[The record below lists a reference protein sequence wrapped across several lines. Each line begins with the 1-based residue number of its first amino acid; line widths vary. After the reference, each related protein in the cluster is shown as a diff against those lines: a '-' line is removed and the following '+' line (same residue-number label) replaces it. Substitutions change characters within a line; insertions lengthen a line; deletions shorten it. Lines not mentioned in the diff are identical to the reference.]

1 MGIQEFQKLSIRTL
15 NNSLSEKEQLANM
28 VIGASCEFSE
38 AGDSIKKYLFQG
50 HELDKKHIEEE
61 ARKLND
67 ALNPEEVEARKKADE
82 EARQREEL
90 QKKLES
96 ERLAEIERLKQEKE
110 EAQREYFKTQQELLT
125 QIRDALNK

>member
-1 MGIQEFQKLSIRTL
+1 MEIQEFQKLSIRTL

-61 ARKLND
+61 LGDAMFYICNLATLLNISMENVLEQNVEKLNKRYKNGFSYKASID
-67 ALNPEEVEARKKADE
+67 RVDKK
-82 EARQREEL
+82 
-90 QKKLES
+90 
-96 ERLAEIERLKQEKE
+96 
-110 EAQREYFKTQQELLT
+110 
-125 QIRDALNK
+125 

>member
-1 MGIQEFQKLSIRTL
+1 MEIQEFQKISIRTL

-61 ARKLND
+61 LGDTMFYICNLATLLNISMENVLEQNVEKLNKRYKNGFSYKASID
-67 ALNPEEVEARKKADE
+67 RVDKK
-82 EARQREEL
+82 
-90 QKKLES
+90 
-96 ERLAEIERLKQEKE
+96 
-110 EAQREYFKTQQELLT
+110 
-125 QIRDALNK
+125 

>member
-1 MGIQEFQKLSIRTL
+1 MEIQEFQKLSIRTL

-61 ARKLND
+61 LGDTMFYICNLATLLNISMENVLEQNVEKLNKRYKNGFSYKASID
-67 ALNPEEVEARKKADE
+67 RVDKK
-82 EARQREEL
+82 
-90 QKKLES
+90 
-96 ERLAEIERLKQEKE
+96 
-110 EAQREYFKTQQELLT
+110 
-125 QIRDALNK
+125 

>member
-1 MGIQEFQKLSIRTL
+1 MEIAEFQKLSIRTL

-61 ARKLND
+61 LGDTMFYICNLATLLNISMENVLEQNVEKLNKRYKNGFSYKASID
-67 ALNPEEVEARKKADE
+67 RVDKK
-82 EARQREEL
+82 
-90 QKKLES
+90 
-96 ERLAEIERLKQEKE
+96 
-110 EAQREYFKTQQELLT
+110 
-125 QIRDALNK
+125 

>member
-1 MGIQEFQKLSIRTL
+1 MEIKEFQKLSIRTL

-61 ARKLND
+61 LGDTMFYICNLATLLNISMENVLEQNVEKLNKRYKNGFSYKASID
-67 ALNPEEVEARKKADE
+67 RVDKK
-82 EARQREEL
+82 
-90 QKKLES
+90 
-96 ERLAEIERLKQEKE
+96 
-110 EAQREYFKTQQELLT
+110 
-125 QIRDALNK
+125 

>member
-1 MGIQEFQKLSIRTL
+1 MEIQEFQKLSIRTL

-61 ARKLND
+61 LGDTMFYICNLATLLNISMENVLEQNVEKLNKRYK
-67 ALNPEEVEARKKADE
+67 NGFSYKASID
-82 EARQREEL
+82 RIDT
-90 QKKLES
+90 K
-96 ERLAEIERLKQEKE
+96 
-110 EAQREYFKTQQELLT
+110 
-125 QIRDALNK
+125 

>member
-38 AGDSIKKYLFQG
+38 AGDSLKKYLFQG

-61 ARKLND
+61 LGDTMFYIFNLATLLDIDMEDVLEKNIEKLNKRYK
-67 ALNPEEVEARKKADE
+67 NGFSYKASID
-82 EARQREEL
+82 RIDT
-90 QKKLES
+90 K
-96 ERLAEIERLKQEKE
+96 
-110 EAQREYFKTQQELLT
+110 
-125 QIRDALNK
+125 